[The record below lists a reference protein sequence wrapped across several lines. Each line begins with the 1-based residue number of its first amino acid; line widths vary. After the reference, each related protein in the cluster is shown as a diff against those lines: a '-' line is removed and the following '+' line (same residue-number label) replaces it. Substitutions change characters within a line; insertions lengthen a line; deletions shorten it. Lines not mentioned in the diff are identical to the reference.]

1 MKNCIKSFWI
11 ACCLLFA
18 LSACSPNKINT
29 SEGRL
34 LPEPDK
40 DLRIS
45 AQIQKSLGLIAEEI
59 TNSNEIETC
68 ENGLKLI
75 SSGKEILPYLKQHFA
90 DSTETNV
97 YSKRNKRT
105 LLIGEI
111 AIILASEIKPIPIAR
126 VVGVQQ
132 CTPPFN
138 MDIES
143 YLWNIQNHHNDFKRN
158 YDEWLK
164 EEKR

>member
-11 ACCLLFA
+11 AFSLLFA
-18 LSACSPNKINT
+18 LSCNQNKINT
-29 SEGRL
+29 SEDRL

-40 DLRIS
+40 ELRI
-45 AQIQKSLGLIAEEI
+45 ALEIKQSLSGIAAEI
-59 TNSNEIETC
+59 TDSDQIETC
-68 ENGLKLI
+68 KSGRKLI
-75 SSGKEILPYLKQHFA
+75 SNGTEILPYLKQHFA

-97 YSKRNKRT
+97 YSKRNKRNLVT
-105 LLIGEI
+105 GEI
-111 AIILASEIKPIPIAR
+111 AILLASEIKPIPIAR

-143 YLWNIQNHHNDFKRN
+143 YLRNIRKQHNDFKRN

-164 EEKR
+164 DENP